1 MEYNRNMNDETIN
14 RLNEFSS
21 GDMGTFMQNYRAALG
36 DQYTADVNALENQ
49 RKLDQTKIMSG
60 ANARGMLHSTFPIR
74 EKLKYDVATY
84 EPQLIKLR
92 QGSQTGI
99 DTLYNNAVKYYN
111 QAREYQEKIAD
122 LNEV

>member
-1 MEYNRNMNDETIN
+1 MNDETIN

-49 RKLDQTKIMSG
+49 RRLDQTKIMSG
-60 ANARGMLHSTFPIR
+60 ANARGMLHSTFPTR
-74 EKLKYDVATY
+74 EKLKYDVGTY
-84 EPQLIKLR
+84 EPQRIKLR
-92 QGSQTGI
+92 QGFQTGV

-111 QAREYQEKIAD
+111 QAKEYQEKIAD

>member
-1 MEYNRNMNDETIN
+1 MEYNKDMNDETIN

-60 ANARGMLHSTFPIR
+60 ANARGMLHSTFPTR

-92 QGSQTGI
+92 QGFQTGV